1 LPSSDRRVALVIGSG
16 SVKCAAAIGV
26 WKVLAREGIAV
37 DIAVGCSGGSIYA
50 AAIALGF
57 DVAESER
64 RTLVM
69 WRDLFTRFHY
79 RSLLR
84 AVFPRLLRFDERV
97 GLIDDARVRAVLHEI
112 YGDATFAD
120 ARVPLFI
127 TATDFATGEKVVLAE
142 GRVVDAVRASIAL
155 PLLLRPWPVGGR
167 LLIDGGASNPLPV
180 DVGIREGCEIILALG
195 FENHPSGPVS
205 TFAGAVGR
213 TTTIVQNHLLR
224 ATFAFYSM
232 AHHAEVMP
240 VIPTF
245 DHKIGLTDASEV
257 PYIIE
262 EGARAME
269 EQLPYLRRLLA
280 APPSAGGGE
289 P

>member
-1 LPSSDRRVALVIGSG
+1 VALVIGSG

-97 GLIDDARVRAVLHEI
+97 G
-112 YGDATFAD
+112 
-120 ARVPLFI
+120 
-127 TATDFATGEKVVLAE
+127 
-142 GRVVDAVRASIAL
+142 
-155 PLLLRPWPVGGR
+155 
-167 LLIDGGASNPLPV
+167 
-180 DVGIREGCEIILALG
+180 
-195 FENHPSGPVS
+195 
-205 TFAGAVGR
+205 
-213 TTTIVQNHLLR
+213 
-224 ATFAFYSM
+224 
-232 AHHAEVMP
+232 
-240 VIPTF
+240 
-245 DHKIGLTDASEV
+245 
-257 PYIIE
+257 
-262 EGARAME
+262 
-269 EQLPYLRRLLA
+269 
-280 APPSAGGGE
+280 
-289 P
+289 